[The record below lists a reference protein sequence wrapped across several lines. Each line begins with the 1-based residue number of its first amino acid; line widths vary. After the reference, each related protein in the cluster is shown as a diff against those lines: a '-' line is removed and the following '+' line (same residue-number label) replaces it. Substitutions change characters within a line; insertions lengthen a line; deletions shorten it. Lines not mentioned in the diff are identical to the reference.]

1 MPQTPMKINQTT
13 IQLPQAP
20 LKQAL
25 PRMVHD
31 PQAQVNFRTG
41 HMTDPYAV
49 SAKDLA
55 FMRAAGQDLSNNG
68 FVTATTDQIGSMAC
82 EGMRFSDLITS

>member
-1 MPQTPMKINQTT
+1 MKINQTPM
-13 IQLPQAP
+13 QLPQTP

-25 PRMVHD
+25 PQMTHK
-31 PQAQVNFRTG
+31 PQAQVNLRTG
-41 HMTDPYAV
+41 LMTDPYAV

-68 FVTATTDQIGSMAC
+68 FMTAATDQIGSMAC
-82 EGMRFSDLITS
+82 EGMRFSDLITP